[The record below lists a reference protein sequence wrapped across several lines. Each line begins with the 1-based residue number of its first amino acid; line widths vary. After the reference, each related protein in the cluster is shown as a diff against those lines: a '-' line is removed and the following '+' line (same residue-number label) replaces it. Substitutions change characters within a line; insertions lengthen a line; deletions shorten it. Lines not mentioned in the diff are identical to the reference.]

1 MKRLDRYILKELLV
15 PFLIG
20 TLAVVLMFQAN
31 DLMRILKQFQL
42 QSVPFKAVLQI
53 VLYRTPEFLQL
64 TLPVGTALAASL
76 AVSRLSRESEI
87 TAMRASGVRIWRV
100 LRPIGIAGIVVALCS
115 YILIEKLVPIS
126 THQAKKVE
134 TEASI
139 LGSGPQFRSNVIM
152 NLKTYTAS
160 FGSVASSPD
169 KTIQLTDILLI
180 ERPKPG
186 STQVIGAKTGTY
198 KNGIWELR
206 DTYFWMITGDSLVD
220 ARPGKNIVINERI
233 TIADMFTTP
242 DAAEQTATQLRDA
255 ITAGRKAGRDMT
267 VQQIAYN
274 CKYSLPTACAV
285 LALVG
290 PLFAVWLSRNGAF
303 IGVLLSIVLVFLY
316 YNVYVVSTQILG
328 QNGYLNPWLAAWL
341 PNILFV
347 GLGIFALRR
356 LE

>member
-1 MKRLDRYILKELLV
+1 
-15 PFLIG
+15 
-20 TLAVVLMFQAN
+20 
-31 DLMRILKQFQL
+31 
-42 QSVPFKAVLQI
+42 
-53 VLYRTPEFLQL
+53 
-64 TLPVGTALAASL
+64 
-76 AVSRLSRESEI
+76 
-87 TAMRASGVRIWRV
+87 
-100 LRPIGIAGIVVALCS
+100 
-115 YILIEKLVPIS
+115 
-126 THQAKKVE
+126 
-134 TEASI
+134 
-139 LGSGPQFRSNVIM
+139 
-152 NLKTYTAS
+152 
-160 FGSVASSPD
+160 
-169 KTIQLTDILLI
+169 
-180 ERPKPG
+180 
-186 STQVIGAKTGTY
+186 
-198 KNGIWELR
+198 
-206 DTYFWMITGDSLVD
+206 MITGDSLVD